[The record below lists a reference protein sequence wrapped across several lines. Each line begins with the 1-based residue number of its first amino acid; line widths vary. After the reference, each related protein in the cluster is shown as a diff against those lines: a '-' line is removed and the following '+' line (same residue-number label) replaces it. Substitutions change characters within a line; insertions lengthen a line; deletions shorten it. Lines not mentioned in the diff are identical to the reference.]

1 MVCGCGLR
9 TVILL
14 SLLEVCTTVGPI
26 LTILTWLLL
35 LAVVYCCSF
44 CHFQSVISYVHR
56 IGRTG
61 RAGRP
66 GEAITFF
73 TEDDM
78 VRHICLLCVCSCV
91 CLYVYSLIRVRC
103 HFGGLNRLVLLPPEL
118 ILLPLFA
125 LPLFPPSLLCL
136 QLFLRSIAN
145 VMRVSGCDVPEWMLK
160 IKKLR

>member
-78 VRHICLLCVCSCV
+78 VRHIC
-91 CLYVYSLIRVRC
+91 